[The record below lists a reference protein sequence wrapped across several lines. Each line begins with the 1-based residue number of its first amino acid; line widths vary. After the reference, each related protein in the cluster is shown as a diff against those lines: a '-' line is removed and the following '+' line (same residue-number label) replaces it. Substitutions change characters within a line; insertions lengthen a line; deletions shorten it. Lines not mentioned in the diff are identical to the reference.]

1 MGSASSTMEIDSTQ
15 GEGMYIDIL
24 GSSQCF
30 SASSQSYHGVLSHQ
44 CLRRPCHLLFPLPT
58 RSLCNHRRRRALSS
72 PPGPPLWPIIGNFL
86 DIPKE
91 KPWIAYADMSKKYGR
106 RIALGYMGS
115 TQLKPCVPR

>member
-1 MGSASSTMEIDSTQ
+1 MR
-15 GEGMYIDIL
+15 
-24 GSSQCF
+24 F
-30 SASSQSYHGVLSHQ
+30 SLINAFDGLAISLSL
-44 CLRRPCHLLFPLPT
+44 CLLVHF
-58 RSLCNHRRRRALSS
+58 CNHRRRRALSY